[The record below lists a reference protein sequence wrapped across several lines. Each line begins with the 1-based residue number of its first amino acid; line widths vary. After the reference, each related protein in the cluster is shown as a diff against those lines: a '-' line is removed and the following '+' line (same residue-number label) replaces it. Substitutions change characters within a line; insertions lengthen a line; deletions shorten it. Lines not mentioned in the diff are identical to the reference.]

1 MLTLRK
7 REERGHVKL
16 SWLDT
21 YHSFSFGEYYDPR
34 YMGFRALRVIN
45 DDRISPSAGF
55 PTHGHRDME
64 IVTYVLEGILEH
76 KDSLGTGSVIRPGE
90 IQRMTAGTGIWHSEY
105 KHSADEEVHLLQ
117 IWILPE
123 QENLEPSYEQKATG
137 LTEHPNEFCLVASR
151 DGRQGSVIVHQ
162 DVNLYAGLIEPG
174 RTIHQ
179 HLDEKRYGWLQIARG
194 DVTLDGLFLREGD
207 GVAIARESE
216 LNLFSEEGAEVLLF
230 DLA

>member
-7 REERGHVKL
+7 REERGHVKIG
-16 SWLDT
+16 WLNT

-64 IVTYVLEGILEH
+64 IVTYVLEGSLEH

-90 IQRMTAGTGIWHSEY
+90 IQQMTAGTGIRHSEY
-105 KHSADEEVHLLQ
+105 NHSADEEVHLLQ

-123 QENLEPSYEQKATG
+123 QENLEPSYEQKTTG
-137 LTEHPNEFCLVASR
+137 LAEHPNEFRLIASR

-174 RTIHQ
+174 RTISQ
-179 HLDEKRYGWLQIARG
+179 RLNEKRYGWLQMARG
-194 DVTLDGLFLREGD
+194 NGTLNGLPLREGD
-207 GVAIARESE
+207 GVAIAQESE
-216 LNLFSEEGAEVLLF
+216 LNLSSEEGAEVLLF

>member
-45 DDRISPSAGF
+45 DDRIRPSAGF

-64 IVTYVLEGILEH
+64 IVTYVLKGILEH

-90 IQRMTAGTGIWHSEY
+90 IQRMTAGTGIQHSEY
-105 KHSADEEVHLLQ
+105 NHSADEEVHLLQ

-123 QENLEPSYEQKATG
+123 QENLDPSYEQKATG
-137 LTEHPNEFCLVASR
+137 LAEHPNEFCLIASR

-174 RTIHQ
+174 HTICQ
-179 HLDEKRYGWLQIARG
+179 YLDEKRYGWLQVARG
-194 DVTLDGLFLREGD
+194 NVTLNGLFLREGD
-207 GVAIARESE
+207 GVAIAEESE
-216 LNLFSEEGAEVLLF
+216 LNLFSEKGAEVLLF